1 MKDLTIDRVPL
12 FQTLQP
18 HKNILLAG
26 AGGGFDIFSGLP
38 LYFRLKALGH
48 QVWLAN
54 FSFTQLGY
62 AEPVEPVL
70 PLIEVGPDTDGP
82 TYFPEKYLA
91 RWLTRD
97 GDLPAKVYA
106 FKRTGVQPLIQSYQ
120 WLVDTF
126 GLDAIVLVD
135 GGTDS
140 LMRGDEDD
148 LGTPAEDLTSIAA
161 VHSIDVPC
169 KVLTAIGFGIDTFH
183 GVCHHHFLESVA
195 ALTKRGHFL
204 GAFSL
209 LPDFEETQLLRKV
222 ADYVFTQ
229 MPEHVSIVLS
239 SVLHGVA
246 GEFGDFHASWRTRG
260 SELFINPLMGLYWSF
275 HLDGVAERCLY
286 LDKIKTTNSMEEVQ
300 HEITRFHAQI
310 TKRPWKEL
318 PV

>member
-1 MKDLTIDRVPL
+1 MKNLLIDQVPL
-12 FQTLQP
+12 FQVLQP

-26 AGGGFDIFSGLP
+26 AGGGFDIYSGLP

-54 FSFTQLGY
+54 LSFTQLGY
-62 AEPVEPVL
+62 AKPVQPDL
-70 PLIEVGPDTDGP
+70 PMVQVGPDTDGP

-91 RWLTRD
+91 RWLTREEQ
-97 GDLPAKVYA
+97 PPETVYA
-106 FKRTGVQPLIQSYQ
+106 LKRTGVQPLKRAYR
-120 WLVDTF
+120 WLVEQLD
-126 GLDAIVLVD
+126 LDAIVLID

-140 LMRGDEDD
+140 LLRGDEDD
-148 LGTPAEDLTSIAA
+148 LGTPSEDLASIAA
-161 VHSIDVPC
+161 VHDIEVPC
-169 KVLTAIGFGIDTFH
+169 KILTSIGFGIDTFH

-209 LPDFEETQLLRKV
+209 LPNFEETQLLRKV

-229 MPEHVSIVLS
+229 MPEHISIVLS
-239 SVLHGVA
+239 SILHGVE
-246 GEFGDFHASWRTRG
+246 GEFGDFHATWRTKG

-275 HLDGVAERCLY
+275 YLDGVAERCLY
-286 LDKIKTTNSMEEVQ
+286 LDRIKNTHDIEEVI
-300 HEITRFHAQI
+300 HEITRFRGQI